1 MTTPPLHPVV
11 EDVTAAIR
19 ARSADSRAC
28 YRELVEAALR
38 DGPARRH
45 VSCGN
50 LAHAFAACP
59 QEDKRRGLAGD
70 APHLGIVTAYN
81 DMLSAHAPFA
91 AFPPL
96 IKEAARTA
104 GASAEVAGGVPAMC
118 DGVTQGRFGMEFSL
132 ISRDVIALATG
143 VALAHDVFDAALY
156 LGVCDKIVPGLL
168 IGALA
173 FGHLPG
179 IFLPAGPMPSGLPN
193 REKAQVRRRYAQGA
207 ASRAELLAAE
217 SRSYHAP
224 GTCTF
229 YGTANSNQMLME
241 AMGLHLPGASFV
253 PPGTPLRTALT
264 RAAVR
269 RAVALAR
276 EDRRRRALGL
286 LLDERHFVNAIV
298 TLLATGGSTNHTIH
312 LPAIAA
318 AAGIRLE
325 WEDFDRLSAV
335 TPLLA
340 RVYPNGDKD
349 INAFHAA
356 GGTAFVLRE
365 LLSGGLLH
373 PDIPTIWSA
382 PFATG
387 YTCRPEL
394 DAEGGLVFRPVGNRS
409 TDPDVLRP
417 LADPFAA
424 TGGLVILKGNLG
436 RAVVKVSAIGPDR
449 QRIRAPAR
457 VFDDADAL
465 LAALRERS
473 IAEDCVIVLRFQGP
487 RANGMPELH
496 GLIPPLQALQARGVK
511 LALVTDGR
519 LSGASGGV
527 AAAIHVSPEAAEGG
541 PLARLRDGDIVT
553 MDCTRR
559 RLEVACEPD
568 AFARRSVAAPPTRS
582 AAPVLPRL
590 LFAPLREALGPAE
603 AGASIFRWP
612 WQANEA

>member
-1 MTTPPLHPVV
+1 MSASSLHPVV
-11 EDVTAAIR
+11 EEVTEAIR
-19 ARSADSRAC
+19 ARSADSRAH
-28 YRELVEAALR
+28 YRALVEAAMR
-38 DGPARRH
+38 AGPARRH

-59 QEDKRRGLAGD
+59 EEDKRRGLDAD
-70 APHLGIVTAYN
+70 APNLGIVTAYN

-91 AFPPL
+91 TFPPL
-96 IKEAARTA
+96 IKEAARA
-104 GASAEVAGGVPAMC
+104 HGATAEVAGGVPAMC

-132 ISRDVIALATG
+132 ISREVIALAAA

-168 IGALA
+168 IAALA
-173 FGHLPG
+173 FGHMPG
-179 IFLPAGPMPSGLPN
+179 VFVPAGPMPSGLPN
-193 REKAQVRRRYAQGA
+193 REKAAVRRRYAAGEA
-207 ASRAELLAAE
+207 TRAELLKAE

-253 PPGTPLRTALT
+253 PPETSLRTALT
-264 RAAVR
+264 RAAVQ
-269 RAVALAR
+269 RAVVMAR
-276 EDRRRRALGL
+276 EERRRHALGM

-318 AAGIRLE
+318 AAGIRLD
-325 WEDFDRLSAV
+325 WTDFDRLSAV

-340 RVYPNGDKD
+340 RIYPNGEKD

-356 GGTAFVLRE
+356 GGTAFLLRE

-373 PDIPTIWSA
+373 PDIPTVWST
-382 PFATG
+382 PFAAG
-387 YTCRPEL
+387 YVCRPAL
-394 DAEGGLVFRPVGNRS
+394 ADGALVYRPVGNRS
-409 TDPDVLRP
+409 SDPAVLRP
-417 LADPFAA
+417 LADPFAQ
-424 TGGLVILKGNLG
+424 TGGLVVLKGNLG
-436 RAVVKVSAIGPDR
+436 RAVIKVSAIAPDSR
-449 QRIRAPAR
+449 RIEAPAR
-457 VFDDADAL
+457 VFDEAEAL
-465 LAALRERS
+465 EAALRARR
-473 IAEDCVIVLRFQGP
+473 ITEDAVIVLRFQGP

-527 AAAIHVSPEAAEGG
+527 TAAIHVSPEAAQGG
-541 PLARLRDGDIVT
+541 PLARLRDGDIVRI
-553 MDCTRR
+553 DCARHELT
-559 RLEVACEPD
+559 VVCDPA
-568 AFARRSVAAPPTRS
+568 AFAQRTPAAPPRHT
-582 AAPVLPRL
+582 APPRLPRQ
-590 LFAPLREALGPAE
+590 LFAPLRQTLGPAE
-603 AGASIFRWP
+603 EGASIFRWP
-612 WQANEA
+612 WDGGSS

>member
-1 MTTPPLHPVV
+1 MNASSLHPVV
-11 EDVTAAIR
+11 EEVTEAIR
-19 ARSADSRAC
+19 ARSADSRAH
-28 YRELVEAALR
+28 YRELVEAAMR
-38 DGPARRH
+38 AGPARRH

-59 QEDKRRGLAGD
+59 QEDKRRGLAAE
-70 APHLGIVTAYN
+70 APHLGVVTAYN

-132 ISRDVIALATG
+132 LSRDVIALGTA

-179 IFLPAGPMPSGLPN
+179 VFLPAGPMPSGLPN
-193 REKAQVRRRYAQGA
+193 REKAAVRRRFATGEA
-207 ASRAELLAAE
+207 TRAELLAAE

-253 PPGTPLRTALT
+253 PPDTPLRTALT
-264 RAAVR
+264 RAAVQ
-269 RAVALAR
+269 RAVALTR
-276 EDRRRRALGL
+276 GGRRPHALGL

-325 WEDFDRLSAV
+325 WEDFDRLSAA

-356 GGTAFVLRE
+356 GGTAFLFRE

-373 PDIPTIWSA
+373 GDIPTVWSA
-382 PFATG
+382 PFAAG
-387 YTCRPEL
+387 YVRRPAL
-394 DAEGGLVFRPVGNRS
+394 ADGALVYRPVGNRS
-409 TDPDVLRP
+409 QDPDVLRP
-417 LADPFAA
+417 LADPFDAS
-424 TGGLVILKGNLG
+424 GGLVILEGNLG
-436 RAVVKVSAIGPDR
+436 RAVLKVSAIGADR

-457 VFDDADAL
+457 VFDDAEAL
-465 LAALRERS
+465 QAALRDRS

-519 LSGASGGV
+519 LSGASGGI

-553 MDCTRR
+553 LDGTRR
-559 RLEVACEPD
+559 VLHVACDPA
-568 AFARRSVAAPPTRS
+568 AFARRAPAAPPRRI
-582 AAPVLPRL
+582 APPVLPRL

-603 AGASIFRWP
+603 EGASIFRWP
-612 WQANEA
+612 WQADEA

>member
-1 MTTPPLHPVV
+1 MSASSLHPVV
-11 EDVTAAIR
+11 AEVTEAIR
-19 ARSADSRAC
+19 ARSADSRAQ
-28 YRELVEAALR
+28 YRELVEAAMR
-38 DGPARRH
+38 EGPARRH

-59 QEDKRRGLAGD
+59 QEDKRRGLAAD

-96 IKEAARTA
+96 IKEAARA
-104 GASAEVAGGVPAMC
+104 CGASAEVAGGVPAMC

-132 ISRDVIALATG
+132 LSREVIALGTA

-179 IFLPAGPMPSGLPN
+179 VFLPAGPMPSGLPN
-193 REKAQVRRRYAQGA
+193 REKAAVRRRYAAGEA
-207 ASRAELLAAE
+207 TRAELLAAE

-253 PPGTPLRTALT
+253 PPETPLRHALT
-264 RAAVR
+264 RAAVE
-269 RAVALAR
+269 RAVALTRGAR
-276 EDRRRRALGL
+276 RHHALGL
-286 LLDERHFVNAIV
+286 LLDERHVVNAIV
-298 TLLATGGSTNHTIH
+298 TLLATGGSTNHMIH

-318 AAGIRLE
+318 AAGIRIT

-340 RVYPNGDKD
+340 RIYPNGEKD

-356 GGTAFVLRE
+356 GGTAFLFRE

-373 PDIPTIWSA
+373 PDIPTVWSE
-382 PFATG
+382 PFAAG
-387 YTCRPEL
+387 YVRRPVL
-394 DAEGGLVFRPVGNRS
+394 AERTLAYRPVGNRMR
-409 TDPDVLRP
+409 DPDVLRP
-417 LADPFAA
+417 LAEPFEE
-424 TGGLVILKGNLG
+424 TGGLVLLSGNLG
-436 RAVVKVSAIGPDR
+436 RAVVKVSAIAPACR
-449 QRIRAPAR
+449 RIEAPAR
-457 VFDDADAL
+457 VFDDAEALLDAL
-465 LAALRERS
+465 KARR
-473 IAEDCVIVLRFQGP
+473 ITEDSVIVLRFQGP

-496 GLIPPLQALQARGVK
+496 GLIPPLQALQARGVR

-527 AAAIHVSPEAAEGG
+527 AAAIHVTPEAAEGG
-541 PLARLRDGDIVT
+541 PLARLRDGDVVT
-553 MDCTRR
+553 LDCARHELR
-559 RLEVACEPD
+559 VAGEPA
-568 AFARRSVAAPPTRS
+568 AFAQRPPAAPPHRT
-582 AAPVLPRL
+582 APPILPRV
-590 LFAPLREALGPAE
+590 LFAPLRDSLGPAE
-603 AGASIFRWP
+603 EGASIFRWP
-612 WQANEA
+612 WSTGSS